1 MKEILLVSCANC
13 KKNNKKKLEKYKEL
27 LEEYKE
33 NKKII
38 INELD
43 DNKNTNFINSL
54 DSISIKHKLFK
65 INNTINIL
73 NFLIEN
79 NNIINELDNE
89 F

>member
-1 MKEILLVSCANC
+1 MKEILLVSCVNC
-13 KKNNKKKLEKYKEL
+13 KKKNKKRLEKYKEL
-27 LEEYKE
+27 LKEYKE

-54 DSISIKHKLFK
+54 DSINIKHKLFK
-65 INNTINIL
+65 INNIIKIL

>member
-1 MKEILLVSCANC
+1 MKEILLVSCVNC
-13 KKNNKKKLEKYKEL
+13 KKKNKKRLEKYKEL
-27 LEEYKE
+27 LKEYKE

>member
-1 MKEILLVSCANC
+1 MNEILLVSCANC
-13 KKNNKKKLEKYKEL
+13 KKKNKKKLEKYKEL

-43 DNKNTNFINSL
+43 DNKNTDFINSL

-65 INNTINIL
+65 INSTINVL
-73 NFLIEN
+73 NFLIDN
-79 NNIINELDNE
+79 NNIINELDKE
-89 F
+89 Y